1 MGACRR
7 AREGESR
14 TGCDCQGGRAGARAT
29 GSGVKCRFSAGRPA
43 EWIETGSARIA
54 VLNRGSFSAGRQA
67 EWIETGAQAHNTQ
80 GESHVSPL
88 EDQRSGLKLVGAYAY
103 AHARVVSPLE
113 DQRSGL
119 KPATRAA
126 RASRHSFL
134 RWKTS
139 GVD

>member
-54 VLNRGSFSAGRQA
+54 VLNRGSFSAGRPA
-67 EWIETGAQAHNTQ
+67 EWIETARADALTRIGQ
-80 GESHVSPL
+80 VSPL
-88 EDQRSGLKLVGAYAY
+88 EDQRSGLKL
-103 AHARVVSPLE
+103 AHKHTTHKGKVM
-113 DQRSGL
+113 
-119 KPATRAA
+119 
-126 RASRHSFL
+126 FL